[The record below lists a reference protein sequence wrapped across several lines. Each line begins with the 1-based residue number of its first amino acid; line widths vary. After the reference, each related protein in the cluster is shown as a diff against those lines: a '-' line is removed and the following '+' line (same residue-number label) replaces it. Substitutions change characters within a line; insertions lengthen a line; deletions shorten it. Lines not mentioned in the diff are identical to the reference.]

1 MAKENQNNAI
11 IGLNESALEIFNSMQ
26 EMQNS
31 GSASGYEQFLSMMQE
46 MSEQQQSL
54 NQQGMQLSLG
64 QMNPSMQK
72 SNNERNVRKTKR
84 YRKNI
89 RAINKRNERV
99 W

>member
-54 NQQGMQLSLG
+54 NQQRNAIKLRTNESFYAE
-64 QMNPSMQK
+64 
-72 SNNERNVRKTKR
+72 SNNERNVRKTR
-84 YRKNI
+84 RHRKNI
-89 RAINKRNERV
+89 RAINKRK
-99 W
+99 